1 MGPLSVEELPISWF
15 LSIYEEAC
23 RQRRNPEAIVL
34 VKISGFLRGYLC
46 FHTDAE
52 VISQAIGLP
61 VYRQNVLEHKKLV
74 SYCLLPKEKVEL
86 GLTAL
91 DETNGHGIFFCDYS
105 CDDGFSSLEVAPVTQ
120 QLSLF

>member
-15 LSIYEEAC
+15 LSIYEGAC
-23 RQRRNPEAIVL
+23 RQRRNSEAVVL
-34 VKISGFLRGYLC
+34 VKISGFLSGYLC

-52 VISQAIGLP
+52 VISQTIGLP
-61 VYRQNVLEHKKLV
+61 VHRQKVLNQQKPV
-74 SYCLLPKEKVEL
+74 SYCLLPKGKVEL

-105 CDDGFSSLEVAPVTQ
+105 CDEGFSCLEVAPLTQ
-120 QLSLF
+120 QISLF